1 METNGTPPK
10 PLPKPNPVT
19 QAEHRRQMIRQVT
32 WPLVTAILL
41 VVGLAAALIYN
52 QVGTV
57 ERWSQIATLF
67 ILLPAML
74 IGLILLGILAGIVF
88 GLSQLLR
95 FLPPYARLTQ
105 DAVEKVSRQIKAGA
119 EISTKPINQIR
130 RFIATIERLLG
141 RTK

>member
-32 WPLVTAILL
+32 WPLVITILF
-41 VVGLAAALIYN
+41 VVGLTAVLIYN

-57 ERWSQIATLF
+57 ERWSQIAAIF
-67 ILLPAML
+67 ITLPALL
-74 IGLILLGILAGIVF
+74 IGLILLGILAGIAF
-88 GLSQLLR
+88 GLGQLLR

-105 DAVEKVSRQIKAGA
+105 EALEKVGRQIKAGA
-119 EISTKPINQIR
+119 EISAKPVNQIR